1 VQIRLDSLQ
10 YQPKELPI
18 TRKSVPN
25 VLGMGARDA
34 VYLLEKSGMRVNL
47 TGAGKVTSQSFA
59 PGTRVNKGTTISI
72 VLQ

>member
-1 VQIRLDSLQ
+1 
-10 YQPKELPI
+10 
-18 TRKSVPN
+18 
-25 VLGMGARDA
+25 MGARDA